1 MPRITGVKILQR
13 NLGLALSIHEMCD
26 SISETDYS
34 EFLLK
39 AVNIGK
45 ERITLNK
52 IVPLVPPGIEVKGI
66 LNKGVIK
73 LNPNESITVIFKCKL
88 TENFDIPPLSFNTIV
103 ITIHI
108 YAREF
113 LKHPILMSAGFD

>member
-1 MPRITGVKILQR
+1 
-13 NLGLALSIHEMCD
+13 MCD

-52 IVPLVPPGIEVKGI
+52 IVPLVPPNIEVKGA

-73 LNPNESITVIFKCKL
+73 LNPNENITIIFKCKL
-88 TENFDIPPLSFNTIV
+88 TENF
-103 ITIHI
+103 
-108 YAREF
+108 
-113 LKHPILMSAGFD
+113 